1 MKEKIKGLR
10 LNITISA
17 IISIV
22 IGALLIA
29 YPTEVTIAISR
40 IIAAIVIFAGL
51 AIVGSQ
57 FFENNKNIMGM
68 IVGGIII
75 VLGIWLMLKPEGNF
89 ILNLIP
95 IIIGVILVF
104 HGVQDIGMAIEVVK
118 AKGNRA
124 WLLFIFAI
132 LNIAVGAVCIL
143 MAFQIVKTIFWLI
156 GIMLIYDGVTDIFMV
171 HKVRKTTK
179 VVVDS
184 TIIDEEDM

>member
-1 MKEKIKGLR
+1 
-10 LNITISA
+10 
-17 IISIV
+17 
-22 IGALLIA
+22 
-29 YPTEVTIAISR
+29 
-40 IIAAIVIFAGL
+40 
-51 AIVGSQ
+51 
-57 FFENNKNIMGM
+57 
-68 IVGGIII
+68 
-75 VLGIWLMLKPEGNF
+75 
-89 ILNLIP
+89 
-95 IIIGVILVF
+95 
-104 HGVQDIGMAIEVVK
+104 MAIEVVK